1 MHEQNV
7 EMAPPSSDM
16 MTDHCDSFASCV
28 VVVCLVVVVIDEVF
42 DGNFVVVVEMELWVE
57 VVLCVE
63 VCAEVVVVLV
73 HGRLVGFCVV
83 VVLVHGGLVDFFVV
97 VVVLFRRC

>member
-1 MHEQNV
+1 MVLVVSIHEQNV

-16 MTDHCDSFASCV
+16 MTDHCDAFGSCV
-28 VVVCLVVVVIDEVF
+28 VVVC
-42 DGNFVVVVEMELWVE
+42 FVVVVMDEVLDGNLLVVVEVVLWVE

-73 HGRLVGFCVV
+73 L
-83 VVLVHGGLVDFFVV
+83 GGLVDFFVV
-97 VVVLFRRC
+97 VVVVEVTLFRRC